1 MLEQRAQ
8 LIQLS
13 RECFNILLGRN
24 ADAIQR
30 GSHTGVERLLDLVE
44 LNFDLALDAGD
55 VAVDR
60 LLDRFDLAVG
70 GFYLLVDQ
78 FLAFAFDAFTG
89 LDQFLEVLGPLGTRL
104 GIGTQASEVDLA

>member
-13 RECFNILLGRN
+13 RECFHILLGRN
-24 ADAIQR
+24 TDAVQR
-30 GSHTGVERLLDLVE
+30 GSHTGIESLLDLVE
-44 LNFDLALDAGD
+44 LNFDLAFNTGD
-55 VAVDR
+55 IAIDR

-78 FLAFAFDAFTG
+78 LLAFAFDAFTG
-89 LDQFLEVLGPLGTRL
+89 LNQLLEVFGPSTP
-104 GIGTQASEVDLA
+104 ALA